1 MMPEL
6 PTTDGHEAEPPRYR
20 SHKEVWA
27 VKITD
32 IDLRRNGAVMLS
44 LEAPYAPVPVEHD
57 MVRRYMPVAGDFL
70 MMYPDGYRSI
80 SPKSAFEDGY
90 TRIE

>member
-44 LEAPYAPVPVEHD
+44 LEAPYAPVPVEPGRTS
-57 MVRRYMPVAGDFL
+57 VVVNVSGSVQLR
-70 MMYPDGYRSI
+70 
-80 SPKSAFEDGY
+80 E
-90 TRIE
+90 